1 MSKIFIRLSLSRE
14 YKRRSL
20 LDQKDLLVKLDKFD
34 EIEDEDVRRLLAK
47 NPSPTINV
55 QESTTKPTRR
65 LLDLSDDEE
74 QETEQRLIQTDDQSE
89 TIMGFRHR
97 YLDDS
102 ANNDI
107 AVVPK
112 RSSMGDSSFDMLS
125 DSSSSNA
132 DDETARFS
140 EIYANLGEQIDGKH
154 RIKIKGDEFKVK
166 GRSNKQRS
174 KLMDASFF
182 QAIQNDDDD
191 DDNNSR
197 AQPSAPMLINS
208 AATNQP
214 NAEPDLT
221 SFDFLN
227 DYDEKQ

>member
-1 MSKIFIRLSLSRE
+1 MSLSRE

-20 LDQKDLLVKLDKFD
+20 LDQKDLLVKLDKSD

-140 EIYANLGEQIDGKH
+140 EIYANLGEQID
-154 RIKIKGDEFKVK
+154 
-166 GRSNKQRS
+166 
-174 KLMDASFF
+174 
-182 QAIQNDDDD
+182 DDD